1 MKNLKIINNHFLIV
15 LFLGNLLI
23 PAVVHGD
30 QLIIDGDRQFD
41 FARELMDDG
50 KFELAI
56 KEFERFMHFFPDDRR
71 VPSARYLTGVCY
83 LREGR
88 YKNAREVFTEIFS
101 SDPDGEFA
109 GKSVFMMG
117 ETYYEE
123 GFPEKA
129 DYFFS
134 EVAGEYSSADLK
146 NASFYRLG
154 WARMRE
160 HRWKEASEEFGRVQK
175 GSSLY
180 DSAQA
185 LAKQSLKGDLLPSKD
200 PVTAGVMAVIPGLGH
215 VYLSRYKD
223 AAVAFLLNGLFIWA
237 TVESFNQDHNVLG
250 GILAFFELG
259 WYAGNIY
266 SAVNGAHKYNRKVRN
281 DFRKSFRDKL
291 DLRLLTSRKGPEGV
305 LLTFEF

>member
-1 MKNLKIINNHFLIV
+1 MKTVNLHILI
-15 LFLGNLLI
+15 LIFLGNLLL
-23 PAVVHGD
+23 PAGVYAE
-30 QLIIDGDRQFD
+30 QLVIDGDRQFE
-41 FARELMDDG
+41 FARELMHDG
-50 KFELAI
+50 KYELAV

-83 LREGR
+83 LRQGR
-88 YKNAREVFTEIFS
+88 YKDARQVFTEIFS
-101 SDPDGEFA
+101 SNPDGEFA
-109 GKSVFMMG
+109 GKAVFMMG

-129 DYFFS
+129 EYFFA
-134 EVAGEYSSADLK
+134 EAAKKYPSSDLK

-160 HRWKEASEEFGRVQK
+160 HRWKEASEEFGRVEK

-185 LAKQSLKGDLLPSKD
+185 LAKQSLRGELLPSKD
-200 PVTAGVMAVIPGLGH
+200 PVTAGVMAGVVPGLGH

-237 TVESFNQDHNVLG
+237 TVESFQQDHNVLG

-266 SAVNGAHKYNRKVRN
+266 SAVNGAHKYNRKVRD
-281 DFRKSFRDKL
+281 DFSKSFKDRL
-291 DLRLLTSRKGPEGV
+291 DLRILTSRKGPEGV
-305 LLTFEF
+305 LLTFQF

>member
-1 MKNLKIINNHFLIV
+1 MKNVKLHILIG
-15 LFLGNLLI
+15 LFLANLLL
-23 PAVVHGD
+23 PLVVYAE
-30 QLIIDGDRQFD
+30 QVIIDGDKQFD

-50 KFELAI
+50 KYDLAV
-56 KEFERFMHFFPDDRR
+56 KEFERFMHFFPNDRR
-71 VPSARYLTGVCY
+71 VPSAYYLTGVCY
-83 LREGR
+83 LRQGL
-88 YKNAREVFTEIFS
+88 YKNARQVFTKIFS

-109 GKSVFMMG
+109 GKAMFMMG

-129 DYFFS
+129 EYFFA
-134 EVAGEYSSADLK
+134 EAAKEYPSSDLK

-160 HRWKEASEEFGRVQK
+160 HRWKEASEEFSRVEK

-185 LAKQSLKGDLLPSKD
+185 LAEQSLKGNLLPTKD
-200 PVTAGVMAVIPGLGH
+200 PVTAGVMAGVVPGLGH
-215 VYLSRYKD
+215 AYLARYKD

-237 TVESFNQDHNVLG
+237 TVESFQQDHNVLG
-250 GILAFFELG
+250 GILAFFEFG

-266 SAVNGAHKYNRKVRN
+266 SAVNGAHKYNRKVRD
-281 DFRKSFRDKL
+281 DFSNSFRDRL
-291 DLRLLTSRKGPEGV
+291 DLRILTSRKGPEGV
-305 LLTFEF
+305 FLTFHF